1 VALSYKDGE
10 GVIYFG
16 TNVIKNGKWNNMIG
30 GVSTETGDL
39 KWAMYYPGTYLNS
52 MQHLKLSVNTLIAVI
67 DSNKVQLF
75 TDTNGVIT

>member
-1 VALSYKDGE
+1 
-10 GVIYFG
+10 
-16 TNVIKNGKWNNMIG
+16 MIG

-39 KWAMYYPGTYLNS
+39 KWAMHYHGTYLNS